1 MRHLVVWAFLLLE
14 LCSAQAGTVTFANQ
28 AGLKFSFQ
36 NMSDTGANVPPSNIQ
51 DPTLYTS
58 PYDAIQFKPST
69 FVAVES
75 QMGTLE
81 TNSLSST
88 INFTALSTAG
98 LAMEKLLIDIE
109 GTYYEF
115 GIPGQTSVLKTT
127 LSLDPIKFTIGGN
140 TKIWSPSMN
149 VTRNTT
155 DKTWAGHLEVT
166 KSDLQSLFNSPSL
179 EVTQLGV
186 ESLATVSATAQWG
199 NANSYLTFLTYSLQ
213 PVPEPS
219 TGALLALAT
228 VFWLRKRRL

>member
-1 MRHLVVWAFLLLE
+1 MRQFVVLACLVLQLY
-14 LCSAQAGTVTFANQ
+14 STQADTVSFSNQ
-28 AGLKFSFQ
+28 TGLKFSFQ
-36 NMSDTGANVPPSNIQ
+36 NMVESGANVPPSNLESL
-51 DPTLYTS
+51 TLFTN
-58 PYDAIQFKPST
+58 PYDAIQFKPSA

-75 QMGTLE
+75 KLGTLE

-88 INFTALSTAG
+88 INFTALSNAG

-115 GIPGQTSVLKTT
+115 GLPGQTSVLQTT

-140 TKIWSPSMN
+140 TKTWSPSMN

-199 NANSYLTFLTYSLQ
+199 NANSYLTFLTYTLQ

-219 TGALLALAT
+219 TGALLAMAA
-228 VFWLRKRRL
+228 VFGLRKRRA